1 MTHEQATK
9 DQATERYL
17 LGELPENERDA
28 FEEHYFECAVCADDV
43 RAASTLVGTMRVS
56 ARQAK
61 PFLERQKARGWRKFA
76 APLAAAASLAIGI
89 LSMQFAVVAPMQTEV
104 AALKQPRIENAI
116 KYTLET
122 VRGPGDQQVIDHR
135 RPCVLDVDVQ
145 TKDAS
150 PRYDFVVV
158 NAGKQAQFTVP
169 VPGEQARNGMVPIRI
184 EGGTLQPGNY
194 TLEVHGSEAVVGSF
208 PFVVR

>member
-89 LSMQFAVVAPMQTEV
+89 LSMQFGVVAPMQTQV
-104 AALKQPRIENAI
+104 AALKQPFAPEELKLEETRAARQPVDSSRPIQLEIGIPTDAGPAPYGCAI
-116 KYTLET
+116 VDRQGQVQKTFTATEERA
-122 VRGPGDQQVIDHR
+122 RGYFPIVYR
-135 RPCVLDVDVQ
+135 
-145 TKDAS
+145 
-150 PRYDFVVV
+150 
-158 NAGKQAQFTVP
+158 AGGLK
-169 VPGEQARNGMVPIRI
+169 PGEYTIRVSDANGKVIREYPI
-184 EGGTLQPGNY
+184 
-194 TLEVHGSEAVVGSF
+194 AV
-208 PFVVR
+208 R